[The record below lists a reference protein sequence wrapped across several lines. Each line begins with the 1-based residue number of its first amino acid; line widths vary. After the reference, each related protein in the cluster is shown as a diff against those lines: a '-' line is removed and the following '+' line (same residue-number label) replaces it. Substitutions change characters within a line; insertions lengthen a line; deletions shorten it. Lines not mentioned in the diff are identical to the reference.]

1 MLFEFD
7 EIVEPLRE
15 ERQAA
20 AHGVLL
26 DWLVEADLHAARRL
40 FVTLE
45 EHCSMLDRPQRTVIV
60 CDGLAGLWAGVP
72 LVRLKYDQLIGMS
85 E

>member
-15 ERQAA
+15 ERHAA

-26 DWLVEADLHAARRL
+26 DWLVEADLHACRRL
-40 FVTLE
+40 FARLE
-45 EHCSMLDRPQRTVIV
+45 DHCALLDPPQRTVIV
-60 CDGLAGLWAGVP
+60 CDGFAGLWAGVP
-72 LVRLKYDQLIGMS
+72 LARLKYDQLIGLP